1 MPKLLIATNNAHK
14 VKELAQI
21 LGDLPYTLTNLAQEG
36 IVHEVEETGSTY
48 AENALLKARTY
59 AALSGLLTLA
69 DDSGLEV
76 AALDGEPGIRSA
88 RYAGE
93 GAANPLRMAR
103 LLGNLE
109 GVPWENRQAR
119 FVSVIAVT
127 VPQGEV
133 HLFEGSCQ
141 GIIAFTPRGEGG
153 FGYDPIFYLPEY
165 GATMAELPEAF
176 KNQISHRAR
185 AGQAAAEFLRQRL
198 TPLSAQPSA
207 R

>member
-1 MPKLLIATNNAHK
+1 MTKLLIATNNAHK

-93 GAANPLRMAR
+93 VAANPLRIAK
-103 LLGNLE
+103 LLHKLA
-109 GVPWENRQAR
+109 GVPWERRQAR
-119 FVSVIAVT
+119 FVCVIALVT
-127 VPQGEV
+127 PQGEE
-133 HLFEGSCQ
+133 HLFQGDCQ
-141 GIIAFTPRGEGG
+141 GIIALAPKGKQG
-153 FGYDPIFYLPEY
+153 FGYDPVFYMPEY

-185 AGQAAAEFLRQRL
+185 AGQAAAAFLRGSL
-198 TPLSAQPSA
+198 YIS
-207 R
+207 